1 MTSRLPCRLAALT
14 LLAALSGCG
23 RDVVKADFMEGCVQ
37 SGVSK
42 SICKCIFGKMEPDL
56 RAMQAAGRTSPGAE
70 VRQRLMQ
77 ATAACARE

>member
-1 MTSRLPCRLAALT
+1 MSIRLPCHVAALIV
-14 LLAALSGCG
+14 LAALSGCC

-56 RAMQAAGRTSPGAE
+56 RAMQAAGQTSLGGE
-70 VRQRLMQ
+70 SSQRLLHS
-77 ATAACARE
+77 TAACLGQ